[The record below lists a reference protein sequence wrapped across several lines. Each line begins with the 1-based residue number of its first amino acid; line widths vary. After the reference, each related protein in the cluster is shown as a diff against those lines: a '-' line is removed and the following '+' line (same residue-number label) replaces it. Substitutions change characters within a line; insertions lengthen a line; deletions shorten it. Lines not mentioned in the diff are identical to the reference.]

1 MLILFESFLGI
12 LPPAPL
18 FLPSFCATCL
28 SIRHIEIPEHCI
40 GNPSLSPEILWKR
53 WFAWAFRRDFFSCIA
68 IIFTWIWTHSMSL
81 MTSLIFNL
89 PLAVFYRQSL
99 SCEVIDKSKGDLNS
113 SNRNYFPLTV
123 PWAAVISRSILIEWL
138 FFEVSTTIFCML
150 IWPRQSLH
158 TVFFRIFVAPVIWSI
173 LEIAFLP
180 HPAPSPVWFNR
191 AFIFQSL
198 LLEFWCA
205 NTATSIAQ
213 DHLFSNV

>member
-1 MLILFESFLGI
+1 MSISQGLFLLYCNNFHMNLNTLNVTNDLTDFQLTVGSFL
-12 LPPAPL
+12 P
-18 FLPSFCATCL
+18 
-28 SIRHIEIPEHCI
+28 
-40 GNPSLSPEILWKR
+40 
-53 WFAWAFRRDFFSCIA
+53 A
-68 IIFTWIWTHSMSL
+68 IIVMWSD
-81 MTSLIFNL
+81 
-89 PLAVFYRQSL
+89 RQIQGWPQFFQQKL
-99 SCEVIDKSKGDLNS
+99 
-113 SNRNYFPLTV
+113 FPS
-123 PWAAVISRSILIEWL
+123 VISRSILIEWL

-150 IWPRQSLH
+150 IWPRKSLH